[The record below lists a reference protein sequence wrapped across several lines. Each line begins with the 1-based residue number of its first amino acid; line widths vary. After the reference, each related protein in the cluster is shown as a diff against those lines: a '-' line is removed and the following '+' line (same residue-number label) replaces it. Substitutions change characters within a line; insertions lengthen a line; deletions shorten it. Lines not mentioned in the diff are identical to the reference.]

1 MAQKT
6 VRKRVLLGCTVFL
19 AVALFVSATEHV
31 ADSSSQHTLNL
42 GVEKFQ
48 EGADTINRIENG
60 KKLYK
65 EAVELL
71 DSSPIKANQRVF
83 VKQHSSLA
91 RSFLSD
97 ELQKQK
103 GILPTALRLVTQGV
117 VSFFKSNS
125 PTDDTTTSGTT
136 STSTSTPTTESE
148 NEDTTQQQQESASS
162 TKSTVRRHRD
172 ASISKAMNLLE
183 KAGYEYENDD
193 ALWTL
198 ANMYFHGQYKT
209 KRDLGQAFDMY
220 ATLAD
225 RSGNGTAQ
233 QMVGFMYSTG
243 LGNVV
248 ERDEAKAM
256 LYTTFSAWANNT
268 AAELTLGYKY
278 MHGIGTKKSCDDSLF
293 YYKRAAD
300 KAHDMYTSGPPL
312 GRTMPPI
319 KGRLTDKDG
328 GTYGSGAS
336 GPGEP
341 ENHALASNIE
351 DFIEFHRFIAER
363 ENADARAAQFQLGIL
378 FYTGNAGTVTIPRDY
393 VKAGGYLKK
402 VADGFFTA
410 KMTTKSAI
418 LEAKDQRKREGRG
431 RDVEDAALAAALL
444 GKMYWRGEGFD
455 ASEQQ
460 ALEWFTKGAVLDNP
474 VALNGLGVM
483 YQKGVAG
490 LPVNRAAAI
499 ECFTKAAELK
509 YPDAKVNLG
518 LIYLDDPK
526 HYIVAHQFFHE
537 AVQMQ
542 NFQAVYYLGLMYY
555 DGLGV
560 TKQCEKASRYFKYVA
575 ERGDWGDTLFP
586 DSYDAYQ
593 AGDVEY
599 AAIGYLQAAER
610 GFEVGQSNFAW
621 ILDREL
627 PTTHYLTMLTSPKR
641 SPLSAM
647 AETALVSLASPARL
661 LEMALVYWTR
671 SANQGDV
678 DARVKMGDYYYMGI
692 GTEQDYKKATA
703 CYQVAAES
711 ELSAMAMW
719 NLGWMHEN
727 GVGVTKDFHLA
738 KRWYDQSLSTNRGAV
753 LPVSL
758 SLAKLNARFIW
769 SYLTGGETGGDALSF
784 WSIGGKSSSSGRS
797 AKNAAGAADEASA
810 AGGGGGGEGEGNQ
823 GDKKDSGSGWD
834 LNEIGKNG
842 VEKWTNQKQAGPVD
856 DGEEYNDADGTFQ
869 QRHRAGAAGGA
880 EGEDDEMFMDDE
892 ELVESVVIIG
902 LCMVVGYLMY
912 VRQFRFG
919 NNQGQQQQPNQNENN
934 QNENNNN
941 NNGNG
946 NGNNNN
952 QQQPPVE
959 GLPGDPNAPGRF
971 AYYAAGG

>member
-6 VRKRVLLGCTVFL
+6 VRKRVLLSCTVLL
-19 AVALFVSATEHV
+19 AVALFVSAD
-31 ADSSSQHTLNL
+31 AGSQDTFSL

-48 EGADTINRIENG
+48 EGAETQNKFENG
-60 KKLYK
+60 KKLYQ

-71 DSSPIKANQRVF
+71 EASPIKAHQRVF

-117 VSFFKSNS
+117 VSFFKSSSVN
-125 PTDDTTTSGTT
+125 DDGTTPT
-136 STSTSTPTTESE
+136 STSTSTPTTENE
-148 NEDTTQQQQESASS
+148 NEDAQESSGSTSS
-162 TKSTVRRHRD
+162 NNAGKATVRRHRD
-172 ASISKAMNLLE
+172 ANIAKAMDLLE
-183 KAGYEYENDD
+183 KAGYEYNNDD

-220 ATLAD
+220 AALAD

-256 LYTTFSAWANNT
+256 LYTTFSAWANDT

-300 KAHDMYTSGPPL
+300 KAHAMYLSGPPL
-312 GRTMPPI
+312 GRNMPPI
-319 KGRLTDKDG
+319 KGRLTDNDG
-328 GTYGSGAS
+328 GTYGAGAS

-341 ENHALASNIE
+341 EDSAFASNIK
-351 DFIEFHRFIAER
+351 DFIEFHRYIADGDSPE
-363 ENADARAAQFQLGIL
+363 ARAAQFQLGIL
-378 FYTGNAGTVTIPRDY
+378 FYTGNAVKVTIPRDY

-402 VADGFFTA
+402 VAESFFTP
-410 KMTTKSAI
+410 KLNTNEAI
-418 LEAKDQRKREGRG
+418 LEAKDQKKREGKG

-444 GKMYWRGEGFD
+444 GKMYWRGEGFK
-455 ASEQQ
+455 ASESE
-460 ALEWFTKGAVLDNP
+460 ALRWFNKAAILENP

-483 YQKGVAG
+483 HLKGAAG
-490 LPVNRAAAI
+490 FKVNRELAI
-499 ECFTKAAELK
+499 ALFSKAAELK

-518 LIYLDDPK
+518 LIYLEDPK
-526 HYIVAHQFFHE
+526 YYSQAYQHFQDAG
-537 AVQMQ
+537 QMQ
-542 NFQAVYYLGLMYY
+542 NFQAVYYLGKMYY
-555 DGLGV
+555 EGLGMS
-560 TKQCEKASRYFKYVA
+560 KQCEIASRYFKYVA
-575 ERGDWGDTLFP
+575 ERGDWGDTLFS

-610 GFEVGQSNFAW
+610 GYEVGQSNFAW

-641 SPLSAM
+641 SPLMAM
-647 AETALVSLASPARL
+647 AETALVSLASPQRL

-692 GTEQDYKKATA
+692 GTEKDYKKATA
-703 CYQVAAES
+703 CYRVAAQS
-711 ELSAMAMW
+711 EISAMAMW

-727 GVGVTKDFHLA
+727 GIGVAKDFHLA
-738 KRWYDQSLSTNRGAV
+738 KRWYDQSLATNKIAV

-758 SLAKLNARFIW
+758 SLARLNARFIW
-769 SYLTGGETGGDALSF
+769 SYLTGGETGADASSFF
-784 WSIGGKSSSSGRS
+784 WSIGSGKASSSGRGS
-797 AKNAAGAADEASA
+797 ANKDASDGSDAAAGA
-810 AGGGGGGEGEGNQ
+810 GEGDQGATKNENSDGDGSGN
-823 GDKKDSGSGWD
+823 GWD
-834 LNEIGKNG
+834 LNEIGKKS
-842 VEKWTNQKQAGPVD
+842 VKKWTNQKQAGPSEETDYD
-856 DGEEYNDADGTFQ
+856 DGDGFQ
-869 QRHRAGAAGGA
+869 QRHHRQPGGA
-880 EGEDDEMFMDDE
+880 EGDEEELYMDDD

-919 NNQGQQQQPNQNENN
+919 NQQQPQQQQQGNQNNDG
-934 QNENNNN
+934 NNNN
-941 NNGNG
+941 NNNV
-946 NGNNNN
+946 NN
-952 QQQPPVE
+952 QQQQHQQPPMG

>member
-6 VRKRVLLGCTVFL
+6 ARKRVLLSCTVLL
-19 AVALFVSATEHV
+19 AVALFVSAEAGTQ
-31 ADSSSQHTLNL
+31 APFNL
-42 GVEKFQ
+42 DIETFH
-48 EGADTINRIENG
+48 EGTKAASKKDIG

-65 EAVELL
+65 EALELL
-71 DSSPIKANQRVF
+71 EASPIKANQRVF
-83 VKQHSSLA
+83 IKQPSSLA

-117 VSFFKSNS
+117 VSFFKSNAANN
-125 PTDDTTTSGTT
+125 DDGTTTSG
-136 STSTSTPTTESE
+136 STSTSVPMAE
-148 NEDTTQQQQESASS
+148 NENDDTQEASS
-162 TKSTVRRHRD
+162 NSKNDATQTMVRRHRD
-172 ASISKAMNLLE
+172 VNIAKAIDLLE
-183 KAGYEYENDD
+183 KAGYDYDNDD

-198 ANMYFHGQYKT
+198 ANMLFHGQYKT

-256 LYTTFSAWANNT
+256 LYTTFSAWANDT

-300 KAHDMYTSGPPL
+300 KAHAMYISGPPL

-319 KGRLTDKDG
+319 KGRLTDNDG

-336 GPGEP
+336 GPGTP
-341 ENHALASNIE
+341 EDSAFASNIK
-351 DFIEFHRFIAER
+351 DFIEFHRYIADGDSAE
-363 ENADARAAQFQLGIL
+363 ARAAQFQLGIL
-378 FYTGNAGTVTIPRDY
+378 FYTGNAVKVTIPRDY

-402 VADGFFTA
+402 VAESFFTS
-410 KMTTKSAI
+410 KLTTSAAI
-418 LEAKDQRKREGRG
+418 LEAKEQRRREGRI
-431 RDVEDAALAAALL
+431 RDVDDAALAAALL
-444 GKMYWRGEGFD
+444 GKMYWRGEGFKS
-455 ASEQQ
+455 SETE
-460 ALEWFTKGAVLDNP
+460 ARFWFEKAAILDNP

-483 YQKGVAG
+483 HQKGAAG
-490 LPVNRAAAI
+490 FTANRKVAI
-499 ECFTKAAELK
+499 EYFQKAAELK

-518 LIYLDDPK
+518 LIYLEDPK
-526 HYIVAHQFFHE
+526 HYLAALQYFND
-537 AVQMQ
+537 AAMMQ
-542 NFQAVYYLGLMYY
+542 NFQAVYYLGMMYFE
-555 DGLGV
+555 GLGV
-560 TKQCEKASRYFKYVA
+560 AHQCEKASRYFKYVA
-575 ERGDWGDTLFP
+575 ERGDWGDTLFS

-627 PTTHYLTMLTSPKR
+627 PSTRYLTMLTSPKR
-641 SPLSAM
+641 SPLIAM
-647 AETALVSLASPARL
+647 SESPLVGLASPSRL

-692 GTEQDYKKATA
+692 GAEQDYKKATA

-711 ELSAMAMW
+711 ESSAMAMW

-727 GVGVTKDFHLA
+727 GVGVAKDFYLA
-738 KRWYDQSLSTNRGAV
+738 KKWYDLSLSTNQIAV

-758 SLAKLNARFIW
+758 SLARLNARFIW
-769 SYLTGGETGGDALSF
+769 NYLTGGETGGDASSF
-784 WSIGGKSSSSGRS
+784 WSIGSSKTTERGS
-797 AKNAAGAADEASA
+797 AKKEASGDVTTDGI
-810 AGGGGGGEGEGNQ
+810 GGDQ
-823 GDKKDSGSGWD
+823 TRAKKGDNGKWD
-834 LNEIGKNG
+834 LNEIGKNN
-842 VEKWTNQKQAGPVD
+842 VEKWTNQKQAGPSEDGDFD
-856 DGEEYNDADGTFQ
+856 DPEGFQ
-869 QRHRAGAAGGA
+869 QRQHRQPGA
-880 EGEDDEMFMDDE
+880 EEEGELFMDDE
-892 ELVESVVIIG
+892 DLVESIVIIG

-919 NNQGQQQQPNQNENN
+919 NQQQQQQDNQ
-934 QNENNNN
+934 NNNN
-941 NNGNG
+941 NNRNQ
-946 NGNNNN
+946 
-952 QQQPPVE
+952 QQQPPIA

>member
-6 VRKRVLLGCTVFL
+6 VRKRVLLSCTALL
-19 AVALFVSATEHV
+19 AVALFVSAD
-31 ADSSSQHTLNL
+31 ASSQDIFSLD
-42 GVEKFQ
+42 VEKFQ
-48 EGADTINRIENG
+48 ESTAETQNKIENG
-60 KKLYK
+60 KKMYQKAL
-65 EAVELL
+65 ELL
-71 DSSPIKANQRVF
+71 EGSPIKVNQRVF
-83 VKQHSSLA
+83 VKQQSSLA

-117 VSFFKSNS
+117 VSFFRSNS
-125 PTDDTTTSGTT
+125 ANDDSSSTTPG
-136 STSTSTPTTESE
+136 STSTSTPTTE
-148 NEDTTQQQQESASS
+148 NEDEDTSQGSS
-162 TKSTVRRHRD
+162 GSTSNAAKSVVRRHRD
-172 ASISKAMNLLE
+172 VNIAKAMDLLE

-198 ANMYFHGQYKT
+198 ANMLFHGQYKT

-233 QMVGFMYSTG
+233 QIVGFMYSTG

-256 LYTTFSAWANNT
+256 LYTTFSAWANDT

-278 MHGIGTKKSCDDSLF
+278 LHGIGTKKSCDDSLF

-300 KAHDMYTSGPPL
+300 KAHEMYINGPPL

-319 KGRLTDKDG
+319 KGRLTDNDG

-341 ENHALASNIE
+341 EDSAFASNIK
-351 DFIEFHRFIAER
+351 DFIEFHRYIADG
-363 ENADARAAQFQLGIL
+363 ENPEARAAQFQLGIL
-378 FYTGNAGTVTIPRDY
+378 FYTGNAVKVTIPRDY

-402 VADGFFTA
+402 VAEGFFTP
-410 KMTTKSAI
+410 KMTTDAAI
-418 LEAKDQRKREGRG
+418 LEAKEQKKREGRI
-431 RDVEDAALAAALL
+431 RDVDDAAFAAALL
-444 GKMYWRGEGFD
+444 GKMYWRGEGFE
-455 ASEQQ
+455 ASESE
-460 ALEWFTKGAVLDNP
+460 ALYWFKKAALLDNA

-483 YQKGVAG
+483 NLKGVAG
-490 LPVNRAAAI
+490 
-499 ECFTKAAELK
+499 FTADRKVAFDYFKKAADLH
-509 YPDAKVNLG
+509 YPDAKVNLAM
-518 LIYLDDPK
+518 LYLEEDPK
-526 HYIVAHQFFHE
+526 YYVTALQYFSE
-537 AVQMQ
+537 AVKLQ
-542 NFQAVYYLGLMYY
+542 NFQAAYHLGEMYFH
-555 DGLGV
+555 GRGI

-586 DSYDAYQ
+586 DSYEAYQ

-641 SPLSAM
+641 SPLMAM
-647 AETALVSLASPARL
+647 AETALVSLASPSRL

-692 GTEQDYKKATA
+692 GTEKDFKKATA
-703 CYQVAAES
+703 SYQVAAES
-711 ELSAMAMW
+711 YSAMAMW

-738 KRWYDQSLSTNRGAV
+738 KRWYDQSLTTNRMAV

-758 SLAKLNARFIW
+758 SLARLNARFIW
-769 SYLTGGETGGDALSF
+769 SYLTGDETGGDASSF
-784 WSIGGKSSSSGRS
+784 WSIGSGKAAGRGS
-797 AKNAAGAADEASA
+797 AKKDASGDA
-810 AGGGGGGEGEGNQ
+810 TTGGEDQ
-823 GDKKDSGSGWD
+823 GQGANDDNGGSGGSGNDWD
-834 LNEIGKNG
+834 LNEIGKNE
-842 VEKWTNQKQAGPVD
+842 VKKWANQKQTGPGD
-856 DGEEYNDADGTFQ
+856 DGDSDGMDGFQ
-869 QRHRAGAAGGA
+869 QHHRQPGA
-880 EGEDDEMFMDDE
+880 EGEDDELFMDDE
-892 ELVESVVIIG
+892 ELVESIVIIG

-919 NNQGQQQQPNQNENN
+919 NQQQQQQQQQGNQNNDGNNDNNNDGNQQQQPMA
-934 QNENNNN
+934 
-941 NNGNG
+941 
-946 NGNNNN
+946 
-952 QQQPPVE
+952 
-959 GLPGDPNAPGRF
+959 GLPGDPHAPGRF

>member
-1 MAQKT
+1 
-6 VRKRVLLGCTVFL
+6 LL
-19 AVALFVSATEHV
+19 AVALFVSAD
-31 ADSSSQHTLNL
+31 AGSQNTFSL

-48 EGADTINRIENG
+48 EGAETLNKIKNG
-60 KKLYK
+60 KKLYQ

-71 DSSPIKANQRVF
+71 ERSPIKVNQRVF
-83 VKQHSSLA
+83 VKQHSSFA

-125 PTDDTTTSGTT
+125 ANDDSNTGSTSG
-136 STSTSTPTTESE
+136 SASTPTTENE
-148 NEDTTQQQQESASS
+148 NEDTKTS
-162 TKSTVRRHRD
+162 TTATVRRHRD
-172 ASISKAMNLLE
+172 VNIAKAMDLLE

-233 QMVGFMYSTG
+233 QIVGFMYSTG

-256 LYTTFSAWANNT
+256 LYTTFSAWANDT

-300 KAHDMYTSGPPL
+300 KAHAMYISGPPL

-319 KGRLTDKDG
+319 KGRLTDNDG

-341 ENHALASNIE
+341 EDNAFASNIK
-351 DFIEFHRFIAER
+351 DFIEFHRYI
-363 ENADARAAQFQLGIL
+363 ADADNPEARSAQFQLGIL
-378 FYTGNAGTVTIPRDY
+378 FYTGNAVKVTIPRDY

-402 VADGFFTA
+402 VAEGFFTP
-410 KMTTKSAI
+410 KLTTSEAI
-418 LEAKDQRKREGRG
+418 LEAKEQRKREGRL

-444 GKMYWRGEGFD
+444 GKMYWRGEGFK
-455 ASEQQ
+455 ASESE
-460 ALEWFTKGAVLDNP
+460 ALYWFIKAAILDNP

-483 YQKGVAG
+483 HLKGAAG
-490 LPVNRAAAI
+490 FPVNRATAMDY
-499 ECFTKAAELK
+499 FKRAAELK
-509 YPDAKVNLG
+509 YHDAKVNLG
-518 LIYLDDPK
+518 LLYLEDPK
-526 HYIVAHQFFHE
+526 HYIAAHQLFYE
-537 AVQMQ
+537 AAQMQ
-542 NFQAVYYLGLMYY
+542 NFQAAYHLGEMYFH
-555 DGLGV
+555 GLGV
-560 TKQCEKASRYFKYVA
+560 AKQCEGASRYFKYVA
-575 ERGDWGDTLFP
+575 ERGDWGDTLFS

-641 SPLSAM
+641 SPLMAM
-647 AETALVSLASPARL
+647 AESALVSLASPSRL

-692 GTEQDYKKATA
+692 GTEKDFKKATA

-711 ELSAMAMW
+711 ERSAMAMW

-738 KRWYDQSLSTNRGAV
+738 KRWYDQSFTTNRIAV

-758 SLAKLNARFIW
+758 SLARLNARFIW
-769 SYLTGGETGGDALSF
+769 SYLTGGETGGDASSF
-784 WSIGGKSSSSGRS
+784 WSIGSSKSTGRGPAKKDASGD
-797 AKNAAGAADEASA
+797 AA
-810 AGGGGGGEGEGNQ
+810 AGGSGDQGQGANDNSGGSG
-823 GDKKDSGSGWD
+823 DSGNDWD
-834 LNEIGKNG
+834 LNKIGKNG
-842 VEKWTNQKQAGPVD
+842 VEKWANQKQAGPGD
-856 DGEEYNDADGTFQ
+856 DGDYDDTDGFQ
-869 QRHRAGAAGGA
+869 QRHRQPGA
-880 EGEDDEMFMDDE
+880 EGEDDELFMDDD
-892 ELVESVVIIG
+892 ELVESIVIVG

-919 NNQGQQQQPNQNENN
+919 NQQQQQQQQRQQGDQNNDGN
-934 QNENNNN
+934 NNNN
-941 NNGNG
+941 NNGHQQ
-946 NGNNNN
+946 
-952 QQQPPVE
+952 QQQPMA
-959 GLPGDPNAPGRF
+959 GLPGDPHAPGRF